1 VKEEEEE
8 EKGKKPKEWKKNNA
22 IANAHIWNKKKI
34 RSKWNNK
41 KKREREKMFD
51 YKKIKRNFF

>member
-1 VKEEEEE
+1 M
-8 EKGKKPKEWKKNNA
+8 
-22 IANAHIWNKKKI
+22 HIFETKKKLEV
-34 RSKWNNK
+34 NETTK

>member
-1 VKEEEEE
+1 MKEEEEE

-22 IANAHIWNKKKI
+22 IANAHIWNKKKLEV
-34 RSKWNNK
+34 NETTK